1 MEVTMKV
8 VAIGK
13 NYAAHIAELNDERP
27 KEPVVFLKTAT
38 ALTVAREIVFEH
50 PEFSDEVHHEVELV
64 LRISKTASRISADH
78 ALSYC
83 DGLGIGIDFTARDLQ
98 RQAKAKG
105 MPWTLSKAF
114 DGAAPVSLIE
124 PIESFGDLDALSF
137 ALEVNGETRQSG
149 DTTLMLYD
157 FKDLLSYVSHF
168 MTFEPGDLL
177 FTGTPAGV
185 ASVKPGDLLVASI
198 EGTPMLDVKVV

>member
-1 MEVTMKV
+1 MKV

-27 KEPVVFLKTAT
+27 KEPVVFLKA
-38 ALTVAREIVFEH
+38 ASSLVIGREISFEH

-64 LRISKTASRISADH
+64 LRMSKRACRIPADD

-98 RQAKAKG
+98 RHAKQKG
-105 MPWTLSKAF
+105 LPWTLSKAF
-114 DGAAPVSLIE
+114 DGAAPVSPIE
-124 PIESFGDLDALSF
+124 PIEGFGELDNLVFS
-137 ALEVNGETRQSG
+137 LQVNGETRQRG

-168 MTFEPGDLL
+168 MTLEPGDLV

-185 ASVKPGDLLVASI
+185 GAVKPGDQLTAFI
-198 EGTPMLDVKVV
+198 GERAMLDIKVT

>member
-1 MEVTMKV
+1 MEVVMKV

-13 NYAAHIAELNDERP
+13 NYAAHIAELDDERP
-27 KEPVVFLKTAT
+27 DEPVVFLKASS
-38 ALTVAREIVFEH
+38 ALTVAREIEFKH
-50 PEFSDEVHHEVELV
+50 PDFSKDVHHEVELV
-64 LRISKTASRISADH
+64 LRVGKQASSVSAED

-98 RQAKAKG
+98 RKAKDKG
-105 MPWTLSKAF
+105 LPWSLSKGF

-124 PIESFGDLDALSF
+124 PIEQFGDLQTLSF
-137 ALEVNGETRQSG
+137 GLDVNGETRQSG
-149 DTTLMLYD
+149 DTSLMLYT
-157 FKDLLSYVSHF
+157 FAQLLAYLTRF
-168 MTFEPGDLL
+168 MTLEPGDLI

-198 EGTPMLDVKVV
+198 EGKPMLDVKVV